1 MKPELLAKYFDHTI
15 LKPDATTKEVEQICK
30 EALEYGFF
38 SVCVNPEHVKL
49 VKANLSES
57 DVKICSV
64 IGFPLGANT
73 SEIKALETKKAIR
86 DGAHEFDMV
95 INIGALKENNLQKV
109 EADIRAV
116 VQAAEENRVKVQ
128 SFDVLPRTDL

>member
-38 SVCVNPEHVKL
+38 SVCVNPEYVQL
-49 VKANLSES
+49 VKANLVES

-73 SEIKALETKKAIR
+73 SEIKALETKKAID
-86 DGAHEFDMV
+86 DGAHEIDMV
-95 INIGALKENNLQKV
+95 INIGALKENNVRDRYLELLELQ
-109 EADIRAV
+109 
-116 VQAAEENRVKVQ
+116 EELEN
-128 SFDVLPRTDL
+128 DA